1 MDKMEEMLAAQ
12 TAAIKQLEETLA
24 AQTSVIKAMQGV
36 LETQS
41 AGINETQTASQRCWM
56 LAIKDMQKIAENVAE
71 MQKTLV
77 AWNDWWA
84 A

>member
-36 LETQS
+36 LETQNT
-41 AGINETQTASQRCWM
+41 GINETQRCWM
-56 LAIKDMQKIAENVAE
+56 LAIKEMQKIAENIAE
-71 MQKTLV
+71 MQKTLE
-77 AWNDWWA
+77 AWNAWWA